1 MTVANSVHGEIRF
14 NGQKIAKVTN
24 VSLDIQRQ
32 VLDTTGI
39 GEADD
44 EFAYGKRSTS
54 GSATLLYKTDDQATR
69 QLMARVFEDD
79 EEPDNMEIVL
89 HKGKGRVVSGSVLMR
104 SLGLSESVSE
114 NTSVNISFVVNG
126 KPSYSI

>member
-14 NGQKIAKVTN
+14 NGQKVAKVTN

-39 GEADD
+39 GEMDD

-54 GSATLLYKTDDQATR
+54 GSATLLYETDDQATR
-69 QLMARVFEDD
+69 QLMTRIFEDD
-79 EEPDNMEIVL
+79 EEPSNMEIIL
-89 HKGKGRVVSGSVLMR
+89 HKGRGRVVSGPVLMR
-104 SLGLSESVSE
+104 SLGLSESVNE
-114 NTSVNISFVVNG
+114 NTSVSISFVVNG
-126 KPSYSI
+126 KPSYSV